1 MIEKELYSDAF
12 VMICLMVMNKY
23 VMMMDYVV
31 VLKWHLLHL
40 LLEWMIEVEVVVVVV
55 YKLINDE
62 MIVLI
67 NNVEDDEHIVAF
79 EDL

>member
-1 MIEKELYSDAF
+1 MIAL
-12 VMICLMVMNKY
+12 
-23 VMMMDYVV
+23 
-31 VLKWHLLHL
+31 
-40 LLEWMIEVEVVVVVV
+40 EVVVVVV

-67 NNVEDDEHIVAF
+67 NNVEDDGHIVPF